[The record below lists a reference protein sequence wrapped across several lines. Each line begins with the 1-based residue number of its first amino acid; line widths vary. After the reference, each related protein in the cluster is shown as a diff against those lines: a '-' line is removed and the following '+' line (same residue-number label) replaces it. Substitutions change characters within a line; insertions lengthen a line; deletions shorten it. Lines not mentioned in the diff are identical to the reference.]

1 MSNVNLEENLED
13 LVKQI
18 QTANDKAVFDEILM
32 LQKFIGQPM
41 TDHAPVHVSF
51 SFGQNHQEIGSQ
63 NFIQKTVTKVE
74 REICDLEKLDE
85 RLDRL
90 ISVADKELDSS
101 ETNVIIL

>member
-51 SFGQNHQEIGSQ
+51 SFGHNQ
-63 NFIQKTVTKVE
+63 
-74 REICDLEKLDE
+74 
-85 RLDRL
+85 
-90 ISVADKELDSS
+90 SS
-101 ETNVIIL
+101 TFYSENSNEGRARNL

>member
-1 MSNVNLEENLED
+1 MNNTNLEENLEE

-51 SFGQNHQEIGSQ
+51 FIPCNKCRLKIR
-63 NFIQKTVTKVE
+63 NFVQKSLFE
-74 REICDLEKLDE
+74 DYL
-85 RLDRL
+85 
-90 ISVADKELDSS
+90 
-101 ETNVIIL
+101 